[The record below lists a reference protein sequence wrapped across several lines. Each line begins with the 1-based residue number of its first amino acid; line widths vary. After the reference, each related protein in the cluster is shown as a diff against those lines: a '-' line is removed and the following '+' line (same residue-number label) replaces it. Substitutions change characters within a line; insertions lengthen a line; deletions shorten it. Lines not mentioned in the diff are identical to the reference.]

1 MNWEIR
7 LAKRVQK
14 QIIGIPP
21 KDREAVL
28 FALRDMQADPF
39 FGDIKWLK
47 NQQYT
52 LRRRVGVW
60 RILFDID
67 RESKII
73 LIGDIVRRSDNTY

>member
-1 MNWEIR
+1 
-7 LAKRVQK
+7 VQK